1 MPTRPPPGPRSAFS
15 LLEITLALAF
25 LSIAGGAVM
34 SAIVSSMM
42 TGRVNRE
49 TALAHEAVRAHMER
63 LQARPFREIF
73 AAFNTDPADDP
84 GGAGTAPGANFTV
97 PGLGAR
103 LDDADGL
110 PGRIELPASSGPGGT
125 QLLRE
130 DLADASFGMPRDLD
144 LDLHLDALDHAAD
157 YEVLPVR
164 VRIEWRG
171 VSGPRAVEAQTLF
184 VNY

>member
-1 MPTRPPPGPRSAFS
+1 MPSRFAPGPRSAFS

-25 LSIAGGAVM
+25 LSVAGGAVM
-34 SAIVSSMM
+34 SAIVSNMM

-49 TALAHEAVRAHMER
+49 SALAHEAARAHMER
-63 LQARPFREIF
+63 LQERPFREIF
-73 AAFNTDPADDP
+73 AAFNADPEDDP
-84 GGAGTAPGANFTV
+84 GGAGTAPGADFAV
-97 PGLGAR
+97 PGLSAR
-103 LDDADGL
+103 ADDADGL
-110 PGRIELPASSGPGGT
+110 PGRIELPASPGPGGT

-144 LDLHLDALDHAAD
+144 LDRHLDALDHAAD

-171 VSGPRAVEAQTLF
+171 VSGLRAVEAETLLA
-184 VNY
+184 NY